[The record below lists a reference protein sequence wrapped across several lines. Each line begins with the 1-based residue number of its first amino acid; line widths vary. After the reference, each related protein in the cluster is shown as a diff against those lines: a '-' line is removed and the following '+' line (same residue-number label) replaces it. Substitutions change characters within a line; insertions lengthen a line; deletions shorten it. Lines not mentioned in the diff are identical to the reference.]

1 MGQSLFQTVG
11 EFIPDKLIADNAVP
25 ITTKGIQISA
35 GQGVLRRGTL
45 LGADDGGSYRV
56 TGSTVKEEEAEAAGE
71 IGCDCILT
79 EDVDAQEQDVIAA
92 AYITGVFNREA
103 VVLAEGASLNDYETE
118 LRRLGIF
125 FKTVQE
131 G

>member
-1 MGQSLFQTVG
+1 MGQNLFQTVG

-25 ITTKGIQISA
+25 ITTKGIQIAA
-35 GQGVLRRGTL
+35 GQGVLKRGTL
-45 LGADDGGSYRV
+45 LGTDDGGSYRV
-56 TGSTVKEEEAEAAGE
+56 TGSTGEEADSE

-92 AYITGVFNREA
+92 AYITGMFNREA
-103 VVLAEGASLNDYETE
+103 VLLAEGASLNDYETE
-118 LRRLGIF
+118 LRKLGIF